1 MMSGLGLV
9 PSGPWIGR
17 TRTAELADC
26 YSTFMNELLAQ
37 RAVRCSKLRFH
48 ALVLNNLLKGFK

>member
-37 RAVRCSKLRFH
+37 RAYGCKAVTAYRS
-48 ALVLNNLLKGFK
+48 

>member
-1 MMSGLGLV
+1 MTSGLGLV

-17 TRTAELADC
+17 TRTAGLADC

-37 RAVRCSKLRFH
+37 RACNAWGESPAISYP
-48 ALVLNNLLKGFK
+48 ALLSVLD